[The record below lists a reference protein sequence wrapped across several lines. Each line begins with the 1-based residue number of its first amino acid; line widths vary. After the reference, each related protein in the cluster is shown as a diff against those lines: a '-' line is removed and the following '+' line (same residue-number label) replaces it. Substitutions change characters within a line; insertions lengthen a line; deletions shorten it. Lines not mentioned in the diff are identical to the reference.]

1 MRTLLLAVLALVP
14 AGTLLAQSWVNYTNT
29 TDFFSIN
36 LPESVEPEE
45 REISWP
51 SEYGAVFPGRVYEVR
66 EGPATYSV
74 TVIDYTDSYR
84 IHLARTNST
93 EADSPV
99 NYEYWRIDMIASVAY
114 AARQFRER
122 GGEVTYDAWHHV
134 DRVAGHQLN
143 ITNADETRSYVGI
156 YLHDARLYI
165 VEATVPKNYPPQL
178 QFQQSLGFIDEQGI
192 NVRYEWADD
201 GSLIRGTRS
210 P

>member
-1 MRTLLLAVLALVP
+1 MRTLLLAALAFVP
-14 AGTLLAQSWVNYTNT
+14 AGTLLAQNWVNYRNT

-36 LPESVEPEE
+36 LPESVEPEV
-45 REISWP
+45 RDITWP
-51 SEYGAVFPGRVYEVR
+51 SEYGAEFPGRVHTVR
-66 EGPATYSV
+66 EGPATYTV
-74 TVIDYTDSYR
+74 TVIDYSDSHN

-99 NYEYWRIDMIASVAY
+99 NYSYWRIDVLASVAY
-114 AARQFRER
+114 AATQFRRR

-143 ITNADETRSYVGI
+143 ITNADESRSYVGI

-165 VEATVPKNYPPQL
+165 VEATVPKGYPPQV
-178 QFQQSLGFIDEQGI
+178 QFQQSLGFIDEEGRNI
-192 NVRYEWADD
+192 RYDWAED

-210 P
+210 R

>member
-14 AGTLLAQSWVNYTNT
+14 AGTLLAQNWVNYKNT

-36 LPESVEPEE
+36 LPESVEPEV
-45 REISWP
+45 RDITWP
-51 SEYGAVFPGRVYEVR
+51 SEYGAVFPGRVYSFR
-66 EGPATYSV
+66 EGPAAYSV
-74 TVIDYTDSYR
+74 TVIDYTDSLR

-99 NYEYWRIDMIASVAY
+99 NYSYWRIDVLASIAY

-143 ITNADETRSYVGI
+143 ITNPDESRSYIGI

-165 VEATVPKNYPPQL
+165 VEATVPKGYPPQV
-178 QFQQSLGFIDEQGI
+178 QFQQSLGFIDEEGMNI
-192 NVRYEWADD
+192 RYNWADD
-201 GSLIRGTRS
+201 GSLIRGTRGR
-210 P
+210 

>member
-1 MRTLLLAVLALVP
+1 MRTLLLAALALVP
-14 AGTLLAQSWVNYTNT
+14 AGTLLAQNWVNYRNT

-36 LPESVEPEE
+36 LPESVEPEV
-45 REISWP
+45 RDITWP
-51 SEYGAVFPGRVYEVR
+51 SEYGAEFPGRVHTVR
-66 EGPATYSV
+66 EGPATYTV
-74 TVIDYTDSYR
+74 TVIDYSDSHN

-99 NYEYWRIDMIASVAY
+99 NYSYWRIDVLASVAY
-114 AARQFRER
+114 AATQFRRR

-143 ITNADETRSYVGI
+143 ITNADESRSYVGI

-165 VEATVPKNYPPQL
+165 VEATVPKGYPPQV
-178 QFQQSLGFIDEQGI
+178 QFQQSLGFIDEEGRNI
-192 NVRYEWADD
+192 RYDWAED

-210 P
+210 R

>member
-1 MRTLLLAVLALVP
+1 MRTLLLAVLALLP
-14 AGTLLAQSWVNYTNT
+14 AGTLLAQNWVNYKNT

-36 LPESVEPEE
+36 LPESAEPEV
-45 REISWP
+45 REITWP
-51 SEYGAVFPGRVYEVR
+51 SEYGAVFPGRVYTVR
-66 EGPATYSV
+66 EDPATYTV
-74 TVIDYTDSYR
+74 TVIDYTDSHR

-99 NYEYWRIDMIASVAY
+99 NYSYWRIDVLASVAY
-114 AARQFRER
+114 AATQFRGR

-143 ITNADETRSYVGI
+143 ITNSDESRSYVGI

-165 VEATVPKNYPPQL
+165 VEATVPKGYPPQG
-178 QFQQSLGFIDEQGI
+178 QFQQSLGFIDEEGRNI
-192 NVRYEWADD
+192 RYDWADD

-210 P
+210 R